1 MHDLTRASAL
11 HAEADGETLSLTYFS
26 APVWGAGGRRFKSC
40 RSIQGIATQKKLCV
54 IARLLWEQD
63 VGRTLLCTLR
73 ESICFTRR
81 GSAIETRHH
90 PPTHKTDFESD
101 AYTSF
106 IPLAFKVRTPYGI
119 PPVRESDLQSGACF
133 FDVNLFV

>member
-1 MHDLTRASAL
+1 MAKTS
-11 HAEADGETLSLTYFS
+11 
-26 APVWGAGGRRFKSC
+26 GRRDSN
-40 RSIQGIATQKKLCV
+40 SV
-54 IARLLWEQD
+54 ARLLWEQD
-63 VGRTLLCTLR
+63 VGSGSALHA
-73 ESICFTRR
+73 EYFCFTRR
-81 GSAIETRHH
+81 GSAVRTRHH

>member
-1 MHDLTRASAL
+1 MRLKKKFVVGQHHESVWLRQ
-11 HAEADGETLSLTYFS
+11 ADGET
-26 APVWGAGGRRFKSC
+26 
-40 RSIQGIATQKKLCV
+40 
-54 IARLLWEQD
+54 
-63 VGRTLLCTLR
+63 RTLTPQQMERTEGSNPSLSSQTLSTSW

-106 IPLAFKVRTPYGI
+106 ITLAFKVRTPYGI